1 MNRSCTV
8 GIPSILR
15 ATARFG
21 YLNPPYGARDVGPVQ
36 QLRPNPFPVRLKM
49 LLQFLRRHPVD
60 PRRAF
65 VSRHRFQSPRTVFVR
80 NGFFH
85 QVLVHRSLSEGSRID
100 VASPSPLARH
110 GFTASASGT
119 PGVATV
125 VVALRDSGLFG
136 PIQSPL

>member
-36 QLRPNPFPVRLKM
+36 QLRPNLFPVRLKV

-65 VSRHRFQSPRTVFVR
+65 VSRHRFQSPPTVFVR
-80 NGFFH
+80 DHFFH
-85 QVLVHRSLSEGSRID
+85 QVLVHRSLSEGSRIS
-100 VASPSPLARH
+100 VLSPSPLARH
-110 GFTASASGT
+110 GFTVSASGT
-119 PGVATV
+119 LGVATV
-125 VVALRDSGLFG
+125 VVDRKSTRLNSSHL
-136 PIQSPL
+136 